1 MEFHIAIGTAL
12 PDLIR
17 IDESLR
23 AVDPVALVDIDGAT
37 LRVATSLGA
46 SELQSVLAVAGY
58 PIASN
63 QLTQLPSICCG
74 GCSG

>member
-1 MEFHIAIGTAL
+1 MEFHIAIGAAR
-12 PDLIR
+12 PDLVH

-23 AVDPVALVDIDGAT
+23 QADPAALVDIDNKT

-46 SELQSVLAVAGY
+46 SELQGLLAAAGY
-58 PIASN
+58 PIASS

>member
-1 MEFHIAIGTAL
+1 MEFHIAIGAVL
-12 PDLIR
+12 PDLAH

-23 AVDPVALVDIDGAT
+23 AVDPAALVDIDSAT
-37 LRVATSLGA
+37 LRIATSLGA
-46 SELQSVLAVAGY
+46 SELQSVLATAGY